1 MLGCKAAAGIPVSDI
16 SKESQISRTY
26 IYQLKT
32 NVYNYMESLDNTEDH
47 APSIKID
54 KGFIERMVLSL
65 SLDCHASTEGIRRNL
80 ASVFGLR
87 ISYGKISSILAEAS
101 ERAEQFDAGIPL
113 DGITQGA
120 NDEIFQGN
128 TPVLT
133 GIDTESTYVYLL
145 SEADD
150 RSAGT
155 WQFFMEEQKGQG
167 LELEVSISDAG
178 TGLNAGIPKAF
189 PDICIQPDIFH
200 ELRPVGVELARLER
214 EAEKLIAGEATLEKR
229 ASGKRPQKKTLEQLS
244 QIHEKVDMAIQEYD
258 LLRILFCWLVELTGF
273 SGYPFQDTCKLAEW
287 VLSEMEAS
295 FPGRTKLLGQAKK
308 IREKLPQILSFLQRM
323 EEGFAAASQESGVP
337 LEAFHIMYQQKAF
350 HAYSWECSQMEYRLG
365 ELLGNNYESARQEFS
380 RILDHTKRASSLV
393 ENLNSRIRVYMNL
406 KRMVPEKYFILLKVY
421 FNTRK
426 YHRSRITERIGK
438 SPLEL
443 MTGKEYPEF
452 LEALGY

>member
-16 SKESQISRTY
+16 SKETQISRTY
-26 IYQLKT
+26 IYQQKA
-32 NVYNYMESLDNTEDH
+32 NVQNYMESLDKAEDH
-47 APSIKID
+47 VLSIKID
-54 KGFIERMVLSL
+54 KSFVERMVLSL
-65 SLDCHASTEGIRRNL
+65 SLDCHASIEGIRRNL
-80 ASVFGLR
+80 ASVFGLH

-101 ERAEQFDAGIPL
+101 ERAERFDAGIPL
-113 DGITQGA
+113 ESITQGA

-128 TPVLT
+128 VPVLA

-145 SEADD
+145 SEAGD
-150 RSAGT
+150 RSADT
-155 WQFFMEEQKGQG
+155 WQLFMEERKEQG
-167 LELEVSISDAG
+167 LGLEVSISDAG

-200 ELRPVGVELARLER
+200 ELRPVGAELARLER
-214 EAEKLIAGEATLEKR
+214 KAEKLITDEAALEKR
-229 ASGKRPQKKTLEQLS
+229 ASGKRPQKKTLERLS

-273 SGYPFQDTCKLAEW
+273 SGYAFQDACGLAEW
-287 VLSEMEAS
+287 VLSEMEVS
-295 FPGRTKLLGQAKK
+295 FPGRTKLLGQTGK
-308 IREKLPQILSFLQRM
+308 IREKLPQTLSFLQRM
-323 EEGFAAASQESGVP
+323 EEGFAAASRKRGVP
-337 LEAFHIMYQQKAF
+337 PEAFHIMYRQKAF
-350 HAYSWECSQMEYRLG
+350 HTSSWECSQMEYRLG
-365 ELLGNNYESARQEFS
+365 ELLGDNYESARQEFR

-406 KRMVPEKYFILLKVY
+406 KRMAPEKYFILLKVY

-426 YHRSRITERIGK
+426 YHRSRIAERVGK

>member
-1 MLGCKAAAGIPVSDI
+1 MLGCKAAAGISVSDI
-16 SKESQISRTY
+16 SKETQISRTY
-26 IYQLKT
+26 IYQQKAT
-32 NVYNYMESLDNTEDH
+32 VQNYMESLDKAEDH
-47 APSIKID
+47 VFSINID

-65 SLDCHASTEGIRRNL
+65 SLDCHASTEGIQRNF
-80 ASVFGLR
+80 ASVFGLH

-113 DGITQGA
+113 EGITQGA

-128 TPVLT
+128 IPVLT

-145 SEADD
+145 SEAGD
-150 RSAGT
+150 RSADT
-155 WQFFMEEQKGQG
+155 WQLFMEDQKEQG
-167 LELEVSISDAG
+167 LALDVSISDAG

-189 PDICIQPDIFH
+189 PDICVQPDIFH
-200 ELRPVGVELARLER
+200 ELRPIGAEVARLER
-214 EAEKLIAGEATLEKR
+214 KAEKLISDEAVLEKR
-229 ASGKRPQKKTLEQLS
+229 ACGKRPQKKTLEQLG
-244 QIHEKVDMAIQEYD
+244 QIHEKVDAAIREYD

-273 SGYPFQDTCKLAEW
+273 SGYSFVEACALAKW
-287 VLSEMEAS
+287 VLSEMEDS
-295 FPGRTKLLGQAKK
+295 FPNRTKLLEQARK
-308 IREKLPQILSFLQRM
+308 ISDKLPQILSFLQRM
-323 EEGFAAASQESGVP
+323 EKSLEEAAQKKGIP
-337 LEAFHIMYQQKAF
+337 PEAFHIMYRQKAF
-350 HAYSWECSQMEYRLG
+350 HASSCECSQMEYRLG
-365 ELLGNNYESARQEFS
+365 ELLGNGYESTRQEFH

-426 YHRSRITERIGK
+426 YHRSRIAGRIGK

>member
-16 SKESQISRTY
+16 SKENQISRTY
-26 IYQLKT
+26 IYQLKA
-32 NVYNYMESLDNTEDH
+32 NVQNYMESLDKAENH
-47 APSIKID
+47 VLSINID

-65 SLDCHASTEGIRRNL
+65 SLDCHASAEGIQRNF
-80 ASVFGLR
+80 ASVFGLH

-101 ERAEQFDAGIPL
+101 ERAERFDAGIPL
-113 DGITQGA
+113 ESITQGA

-128 TPVLT
+128 IPVLT

-145 SEADD
+145 SEAGD
-150 RSAGT
+150 RSADT
-155 WQFFMEEQKGQG
+155 WQLFMEERKDHG
-167 LELEVSISDAG
+167 LGLEVSISDAG

-189 PDICIQPDIFH
+189 PDICVQPDIFH
-200 ELRPVGVELARLER
+200 ELRPVGAELTRLER
-214 EAEKLIAGEATLEKR
+214 KAEKLIADEATLEKR

-258 LLRILFCWLVELTGF
+258 LLRILFYWLVELTGF
-273 SGYPFQDTCKLAEW
+273 SGYSFQDACKLVEW

-295 FPGRTKLLGQAKK
+295 FPGRTKLLGQTKK

-323 EEGFAAASQESGVP
+323 EENFTAASRKKGIP
-337 LEAFHIMYQQKAF
+337 PEAFHIMYQQKAF
-350 HAYSWECSQMEYRLG
+350 HASSWECSQMEYRLG
-365 ELLGNNYESARQEFS
+365 ELLGNSYESAREEFCH
-380 RILDHTKRASSLV
+380 ILDHTKRASSLV

-406 KRMVPEKYFILLKVY
+406 KRMVPKKYFILLKVY

-426 YHRSRITERIGK
+426 YHRSRIAERIGK

-452 LEALGY
+452 LEVLGY